1 MPPSNKTTRTAIVTG
16 STGFIGRRLSARL
29 QLDGWDTRAWET
41 DVREIARHEEA
52 VDVVF
57 HLAAISQHDR
67 FVTEPHDAYD
77 VNVTGTQAVL
87 NYCQAVGATCV
98 LTSTSGI
105 YRSGPGTSCV
115 QEDAPTGPSLPYA
128 ISKWLAESLCRR
140 QAEARG
146 VLSVAL
152 RLFNV
157 YGPGQHASFLVP
169 HVLDCLLEE
178 RALHLRMPEAIRD
191 FVYVDDV
198 VDGLVKASAYE
209 HGGYAAFNIGSGEAT
224 RVIDLVHLAEEVWG
238 KTASIEVS
246 EPHTGELPSMA
257 ADVTRARQELGWT
270 PRHDLRAGLLAM
282 KHSLETASPLRLP

>member
-1 MPPSNKTTRTAIVTG
+1 VPSPNKTPRSSIVTG
-16 STGFIGRRLSARL
+16 STGFIGSRLSARL
-29 QLDGWDTRAWET
+29 RLDGWDTRAWET

-57 HLAAISQHDR
+57 HLAAVLRHDR
-67 FVTEPHDAYD
+67 FDTDPHEAYD

-105 YRSGPGTSCV
+105 YRSGRGASFI
-115 QEDAPTGPSLPYA
+115 QEDAPIGPSLPYA
-128 ISKWLAESLCRR
+128 ISKWLAESLCQR
-140 QAEARG
+140 QAEDRG
-146 VLSVAL
+146 VPSVAL

-169 HVLDCLLEE
+169 HVLDCLMEE
-178 RALHLRMPEAIRD
+178 RTLRLRMPEALRD

-209 HGGYAAFNIGSGEAT
+209 QPGFAPFNIGSGEAT
-224 RVIDLVHLAEEVWG
+224 RVIDFVHLAEEVWG
-238 KTASIEVS
+238 KTATIDIGK
-246 EPHTGELPSMA
+246 PHAGELPSMA

-270 PRHDLRAGLLAM
+270 PRHDLRAGLMAM
-282 KHSLETASPLRLP
+282 KHSLETASPSRLP